1 MGCTCFKGVVL
12 GGWVWCFAHFKA
24 CSNLPFFY
32 LLFIIHLWQM
42 HLLRCER
49 KYSLSC
55 WVENGDPAVGRSLIE
70 KRCWMWS
77 IGTSLNATKKK
88 SEGYHNLRNSIKRWE
103 NHKHPASMRILH
115 LRNLWGRYIFEL
127 AAQIETRC
135 SLSHF
140 ARKIYPSKNQP
151 NKKHSLYRLLADSAE
166 VVLIHTA
173 IAWQHPSLH
182 ALLAVQGNSSRISF
196 AAPMLNH
203 QNQSLHFHTC
213 IVVER
218 PQATWWNPKLWCF
231 NIVRTSM

>member
-55 WVENGDPAVGRSLIE
+55 WVENRDPAVGRSLIE

-135 SLSHF
+135 SLSHILQGKSIPQ
-140 ARKIYPSKNQP
+140 KINQTKNTAFTVFWQTAQNSFSSTRRLHGSILPCMPSWQF
-151 NKKHSLYRLLADSAE
+151 RA
-166 VVLIHTA
+166 IH
-173 IAWQHPSLH
+173 HEFPSRPQCWIIRIKAFISIH
-182 ALLAVQGNSSRISF
+182 AL
-196 AAPMLNH
+196 
-203 QNQSLHFHTC
+203 
-213 IVVER
+213 
-218 PQATWWNPKLWCF
+218 
-231 NIVRTSM
+231 